1 MPPIKVFCVGAS
13 LIKNHTHRGPKA
25 VSSKKKIPT
34 SGELMNCGAIL
45 INTKDTPTVTIIND
59 KSIKSVELIMKL
71 LTKNTATQA
80 VKSFPNIYGGTKLI
94 LGELLITV
102 KLPPT
107 KAAHRSP

>member
-13 LIKNHTHRGPKA
+13 LVKNHTHKGPKA

-59 KSIKSVELIMKL
+59 KSVKLVELIMKL

-80 VKSFPNIYGGTKLI
+80 VKIFPNIYDGTKLI

-107 KAAHRSP
+107 KAAHKSP

>member
-13 LIKNHTHRGPKA
+13 LIKNHTHRGPNA

-34 SGELMNCGAIL
+34 SGELINCGAIL
-45 INTKDTPTVTIIND
+45 INTKDTPTVIIIND
-59 KSIKSVELIMKL
+59 KSIKSVELTVKL

-80 VKSFPNIYGGTKLI
+80 VKIFPNIYDGTKLI

-107 KAAHRSP
+107 KAAHKSP

>member
-45 INTKDTPTVTIIND
+45 INTKDTPTVIIIND
-59 KSIKSVELIMKL
+59 KSIKSIEFIMKL
-71 LTKNTATQA
+71 LTKNTATPA
-80 VKSFPNIYGGTKLI
+80 VKSFPNIYDGTKLI
-94 LGELLITV
+94 FGELLITV

>member
-71 LTKNTATQA
+71 LTKNNATQA
-80 VKSFPNIYGGTKLI
+80 VKSLPNIYEGTKLI
-94 LGELLITV
+94 FGELLIIV
-102 KLPPT
+102 KLAPT

>member
-13 LIKNHTHRGPKA
+13 LIKNHTHKGPKA

-59 KSIKSVELIMKL
+59 KSIKSVEFITKL

-80 VKSFPNIYGGTKLI
+80 VKRFPNIYEGTKLI

-107 KAAHRSP
+107 KVAHRSP

>member
-13 LIKNHTHRGPKA
+13 LIKNHTHRGPNA

-34 SGELMNCGAIL
+34 SGELINCGAIL
-45 INTKDTPTVTIIND
+45 INTKDTPTVIIIND
-59 KSIKSVELIMKL
+59 KSIKSVELTVKL

-80 VKSFPNIYGGTKLI
+80 VKIFPNIYDGTKLI